1 MFSHVIVKTPC
12 TAMVHGITGHPE
24 LGAPDYEKALEQH
37 RAYIETLRQCGVDV
51 TVLPADEAYPDS
63 CFVEDA
69 AVLTKY
75 CAVIT
80 NPGAPSRKGETAAIE
95 PAVAEFYPPDKI
107 FHIKAPGTLEGGDV
121 MMCGDTFYVGLS
133 GRTNPEGVKQ
143 LANILEPFGCKV
155 VGVPLTEVL
164 HLKTGVVYLE
174 NGVMLTAGEFC
185 TKSAFEGY
193 TKITVPKD
201 ESYAANC
208 IWVNGKVIVPE
219 GYPKVLKAVQA
230 AGYQTLTCDT
240 CLLYTSPSPRDS

>member
-174 NGVMLTAGEFC
+174 NGVMLTAGEF
-185 TKSAFEGY
+185 
-193 TKITVPKD
+193 
-201 ESYAANC
+201 
-208 IWVNGKVIVPE
+208 
-219 GYPKVLKAVQA
+219 
-230 AGYQTLTCDT
+230 
-240 CLLYTSPSPRDS
+240 

>member
-107 FHIKAPGTLEGGDV
+107 FHILPGGEHRVHHGGHHRGRRRDDV
-121 MMCGDTFYVGLS
+121 
-133 GRTNPEGVKQ
+133 RR
-143 LANILEPFGCKV
+143 
-155 VGVPLTEVL
+155 
-164 HLKTGVVYLE
+164 YL
-174 NGVMLTAGEFC
+174 LCRALR
-185 TKSAFEGY
+185 AHQ
-193 TKITVPKD
+193 P
-201 ESYAANC
+201 
-208 IWVNGKVIVPE
+208 
-219 GYPKVLKAVQA
+219 
-230 AGYQTLTCDT
+230 
-240 CLLYTSPSPRDS
+240 

>member
-12 TAMVHGITGHPE
+12 TAMVNGITGHPE

-63 CFVEDA
+63 CFLEDA

-107 FHIKAPGTLEGGDV
+107 FRE
-121 MMCGDTFYVGLS
+121 
-133 GRTNPEGVKQ
+133 
-143 LANILEPFGCKV
+143 
-155 VGVPLTEVL
+155 
-164 HLKTGVVYLE
+164 
-174 NGVMLTAGEFC
+174 
-185 TKSAFEGY
+185 
-193 TKITVPKD
+193 
-201 ESYAANC
+201 
-208 IWVNGKVIVPE
+208 
-219 GYPKVLKAVQA
+219 KVL
-230 AGYQTLTCDT
+230 
-240 CLLYTSPSPRDS
+240 PIF

>member
-1 MFSHVIVKTPC
+1 MFSHAIVKTPC

-80 NPGAPSRKGETAAIE
+80 NPGALSRKGETAAIE

-174 NGVMLTAGEFC
+174 NGVRSRSVRFRPFC
-185 TKSAFEGY
+185 T
-193 TKITVPKD
+193 
-201 ESYAANC
+201 
-208 IWVNGKVIVPE
+208 
-219 GYPKVLKAVQA
+219 
-230 AGYQTLTCDT
+230 
-240 CLLYTSPSPRDS
+240 